1 MKTINIGVLA
11 HVDAGKTTLTERILL
26 ETGIIN
32 AVGSVD
38 KGNTITDSLELE
50 RKRGITIKASAVS
63 FWVGDVKIN
72 LIDTP
77 GHADFISEVE
87 HSLSILDGVI
97 LVISAVEGVQSQTKV
112 LMNTLTDLGIPSML
126 FINKMD
132 RLGANYSKVIEEIKL
147 SLTDA
152 VIELTQIS
160 NEGCPDVAIADRQ
173 IDIDVWIERLSAHNE
188 RLLSNYIE
196 NVTVQDSELFTEL
209 CVQTQGAR
217 IFPVLAG
224 SAALGIGVDRILQYL
239 RQFFPVNLH
248 HEEHEEGP
256 LSAIVFKVEKS
267 ITGERLAYIRVYEGF
282 LAIRSEVDIIR
293 TDAEEKFSFK
303 IKKLETLELGGR
315 TSVSCVYSGDIAVL
329 FGSDLRIGDILGQ
342 RSDRIKVIAFQE
354 PPIRIQIAAR
364 QIEDT
369 HRLHE
374 ALEDLTA
381 EDPFIQ
387 YAQNAVTREMSI
399 KIFGDIQKEVIEE
412 TLKSEFGI
420 EANFSNPEVICIERP
435 VSTGSSVEFIGE
447 AGNPFYATIGFRIEP
462 GAAGTGL
469 QYRREVELGSLPL
482 PFQRSIK
489 DTVEDT
495 LREGLHGW
503 EVRDLVVTLTHTGYS
518 SPVTTAGDFRNLVPL
533 VLMKAL
539 DEASTLV
546 YEPYHNYFLRIPE
559 SSLNKALYHLTRLQ
573 ATFSDPI
580 PEPNGYSLQGALP
593 VRNTDSLKQM
603 LYSFTGGEG
612 FLSTK
617 PGEYYPIEGAPP
629 EKSRSRPNPLNR
641 KAYLL
646 HIHRIIQ

>member
-38 KGNTITDSLELE
+38 KGNTVTDSLELE

-63 FWVGDVKIN
+63 FWIGDVKVN

-112 LMNTLTDLGIPSML
+112 LMNTLMELNIPTIL
-126 FINKMD
+126 FVNKVD
-132 RLGANYSKVIEEIKL
+132 RIGANYGKVIEEIKL
-147 SLTDA
+147 SLTESI
-152 VIELTQIS
+152 IELTEIS
-160 NEGCPDVAIADRQ
+160 NEGSNNVAVRARQ
-173 IDIDVWIERLSAHNE
+173 LDIDEWVERLSAHNE
-188 RLLSNYIE
+188 RLLSDYIE
-196 NVTVQDSELFTEL
+196 NVTIQDSELFTEL
-209 CVQTQGAR
+209 CVQTRSAK
-217 IFPVLAG
+217 IFPVVAG
-224 SAALGIGVDRILQYL
+224 SAALGIGVDRIIEYL
-239 RQFFPVNLH
+239 RQFFPINLH
-248 HEEHEEGP
+248 QDEAP
-256 LSAIVFKVEKS
+256 LSAIVFKIGKS
-267 ITGERLAYIRVYEGF
+267 DTGERLAYIRVYEGC
-282 LAIRSEVDIIR
+282 LTIRSEIAVVRADVD
-293 TDAEEKFSFK
+293 EKLSFK
-303 IKKLETLELGGR
+303 IKKLETLEHGGR
-315 TSVSCVYSGDIAVL
+315 IPTSCVYGGDIAVL
-329 FGSDLRIGDILGQ
+329 FSTDLRIGDILGQ
-342 RSDRIKVIAFQE
+342 NSDRMKVIAFQE

-374 ALEDLTA
+374 ALAELTA

-387 YAQNAVTREMSI
+387 YAQNPANHEMSI

-412 TLKSEFGI
+412 TLKNQFGL
-420 EANFSNPEVICIERP
+420 EADFSNPEVICIERP
-435 VSTGSSVEFIGE
+435 ASSGSAVEFMGE
-447 AGNPFYATIGFRIEP
+447 AGNPFYATVGLRIEP
-462 GAAGTGL
+462 GAVSSGL
-469 QYRREVELGSLPL
+469 QYRLEVELGSLPL
-482 PFQRSIK
+482 PFQRAIK
-489 DTVEDT
+489 ETVEDT

-503 EVRDLVVTLTHTGYS
+503 EVRDLIVTLTHTGYS

-539 DEASTLV
+539 HEASTMV
-546 YEPYHNYFLRIPE
+546 YEPYHSYFLRIPE
-559 SSLNKALYHLTRLQ
+559 SSLNKALYYLTMLQ
-573 ATFSDPI
+573 ATFSDPT

-593 VRNTDSLKQM
+593 VRNTDSLKQV

-617 PGEYYPIEGAPP
+617 PGEYYPIAGTPP
-629 EKSRSRPNPLNR
+629 EKCRSRPNPLNR